1 MRGRQGPRESDPER
15 RSDSP
20 AAFVITGYL
29 TDAIKKG
36 EVLWRPPEEQ

>member
-1 MRGRQGPRESDPER
+1 MVVKDPE
-15 RSDSP
+15 SPTQSGAPDLP

-36 EVLWRPPEEQ
+36 EILWTPPKGQ